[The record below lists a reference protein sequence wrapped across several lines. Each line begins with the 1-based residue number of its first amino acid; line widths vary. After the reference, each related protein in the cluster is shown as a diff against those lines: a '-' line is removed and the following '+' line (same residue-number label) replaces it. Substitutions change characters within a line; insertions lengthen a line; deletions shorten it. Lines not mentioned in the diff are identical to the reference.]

1 MKYGIKYVFVR
12 SPVIPSIVSS
22 NGRICIFVKLG
33 TYPAAL
39 ICTTS
44 PNLILKFF
52 LITLFIRI
60 FPSSSLLSTKAT
72 HKVYFLFLPLI
83 KMGSPLKILSSAIL
97 AWEIWIVELS
107 SPTASSAISLLG
119 AFFESNI
126 AVEKSFLAP

>member
-22 NGRICIFVKLG
+22 NGKICIFVKLG

-83 KMGSPLKILSSAIL
+83 KFKTSLSQKSYILSFSYTFDLQKLNGKSI
-97 AWEIWIVELS
+97 ICNIPS
-107 SPTASSAISLLG
+107 QSPTAFKIY
-119 AFFESNI
+119 
-126 AVEKSFLAP
+126 